1 MIQSMTGYGRG
12 ECATSTRKITVEI
25 KSLNSKQLDLSARIP
40 SIYREKEYEIRNS
53 VAKALSRGKVDLF
66 VGFENLQSSA
76 GTSAAGA
83 INMELFSNYYRQI
96 KAAADNIGHNTMG
109 DSLISAILRMP
120 EVFQTETVTATA
132 EEFDALLKAADQ
144 AIANIVAF
152 RRQEGR
158 VLIDDLTGR
167 VDTIER
173 LMNLV
178 LPFEGERIETVRARI
193 TENLER
199 VKVNIDNNRFEQ
211 EIIYY
216 LEKFD
221 ITEEKVRLKQHCD
234 YFRTVAGETD
244 SVGRKLGF
252 IAQEM
257 GREINTMGSKANH
270 SQIQKIVVEMKDEL
284 EKIKEQLLN
293 IL

>member
-1 MIQSMTGYGRG
+1 MTGYGKG
-12 ECATSTRKITVEI
+12 ECSTSDRKITVEI

-40 SIYREKEYEIRNS
+40 SIYREKEYEIRSS

-66 VGFENLQSSA
+66 VGYENLQTGMIRTGS
-76 GTSAAGA
+76 
-83 INMELFSNYYRQI
+83 INAELFANYYNQI
-96 KAAADNIGHNTMG
+96 KQIASQVGYDTTN
-109 DSLISAILRMP
+109 DSLLHTILKMP
-120 EVFQTETVTATA
+120 DVLQTETITVPD
-132 EEFDALLKAADQ
+132 EEFVALLNATEQ
-144 AIANIVAF
+144 AITNIIEF
-152 RRQEGR
+152 RTQEGA
-158 VLIDDLTGR
+158 VLISDLLAR
-167 VDTIER
+167 VSTIEN
-173 LMNLV
+173 LMENV
-178 LPFEGERIETVRARI
+178 VKYESERIETVRVRI
-193 TENLER
+193 TENLEKVR
-199 VKVNIDNNRFEQ
+199 VTIDTNRFEQ

-234 YFRTVAGETD
+234 YFRTVSQESEG
-244 SVGRKLGF
+244 VGRKLGF

-270 SQIQKIVVEMKDEL
+270 SEIQKIVVQMKDEL